1 MLVRQ
6 SRQSLSII
14 YLSNDRSIE
23 RSIYLSSIYLSLIT
37 LVVCIKRMVGDN
49 SGNRRAALNVLEKSG
64 ENVMEACTTVVAVE
78 RKRLKR

>member
-1 MLVRQ
+1 
-6 SRQSLSII
+6 
-14 YLSNDRSIE
+14 
-23 RSIYLSSIYLSLIT
+23 
-37 LVVCIKRMVGDN
+37 MVGDN